1 MPKTKSKSTILVA
14 DGSGEMQQVQD
25 RRFEAA
31 TDWPVRFE
39 VPSGQA
45 DTWLRYF
52 NAECERRGWNSSGI
66 GQIEAR
72 ENRGSI
78 RVTAATGTSRNL
90 LLSGSESP
98 TGQCK
103 CAPVNPL
110 AILTPLGLIS
120 AWKFDPGNLSPI
132 CGSEWGA

>member
-72 ENRGSI
+72 ENSGSI
-78 RVTAATGTSRNL
+78 T
-90 LLSGSESP
+90 
-98 TGQCK
+98 
-103 CAPVNPL
+103 VNAGDRDKPQL
-110 AILTPLGLIS
+110 AVVWERKSDRPMQVRARSAREPGLPF
-120 AWKFDPGNLSPI
+120 AEVQALFD
-132 CGSEWGA
+132 